1 MGFEAN
7 HGRKIP
13 LTGFIFAPLKAINS
27 SALLS
32 NSGRSVFNTKEYF
45 NNRGGEMGDEFLLTI
60 HHRQGCPKLPAVL
73 PRVFPKGMNLFTRKS
88 TENLWL

>member
-32 NSGRSVFNTKEYF
+32 NSGRSLFNTKEYF

-60 HHRQGCPKLPAVL
+60 HHRQGW
-73 PRVFPKGMNLFTRKS
+73 PRVSPKGMNLFTRKS